1 MPRLGRQRWARF
13 ALVLAWSA
21 HFLLRAHDIASF
33 ADQDQ
38 FERDVP
44 PVILRVATL
53 LIAPA
58 SLAFLASARG
68 VAWVASVW
76 TVLAVGLGLV
86 ASSTG
91 SDVPMTFRGL
101 DTVLLVLASI
111 GLAAQGG
118 LRARIDSC
126 RDPVSDG

>member
-1 MPRLGRQRWARF
+1 
-13 ALVLAWSA
+13 VLAWSG

-38 FERDVP
+38 FERDDP
-44 PVILRVATL
+44 PVILRVAAL

-68 VAWVASVW
+68 VDWVASVW
-76 TVLAVGLGLV
+76 AVLAVGLGLL

-91 SDVPMTFRGL
+91 SDVPLTLRGL
-101 DTVLLVLASI
+101 DTLLLVLASI
-111 GLAAQGG
+111 GLAAHAVLLG
-118 LRARIDSC
+118 RVDSH
-126 RDPVSDG
+126 RDPASGG